1 MRTFLRLEFLY
12 QQLVYHGEQSSEWS
26 SRASISTLLDIVA
39 ILARGDV
46 RGEVLKELERQL
58 YLFDRYSRLPGVDES
73 KLNSVLRNLRTLR
86 EDLNSV
92 GPQYLQ
98 SLRESEFLNAIK
110 HRSAIPGGTC
120 EFDLPDFSF
129 WLRRDFDER
138 ANDLGHWTSAVRALC
153 DSVAELLWVLRESGQ
168 TTQET
173 APHGVHQHALSRDSA
188 ACLLRVVL
196 PADAGLYPEI
206 SGSQHRFTVRFMTW
220 THVEN
225 RPVQTEDNVD
235 FQLTVC

>member
-1 MRTFLRLEFLY
+1 
-12 QQLVYHGEQSSEWS
+12 
-26 SRASISTLLDIVA
+26 LLDIVA

-98 SLRESEFLNAIK
+98 GLRESEFLSAIK

-120 EFDLPDFSF
+120 EFDLPDYSY
-129 WLRRDFDER
+129 WLRRNFDDR
-138 ANDLGHWTSAVRALC
+138 SSDLGHWTSAVRALC
-153 DSVAELLWVLRESGQ
+153 DSVAELLWVLRESGESSS
-168 TTQET
+168 ET

-188 ACLLRVVL
+188 ACLLRVSL
-196 PADAGLYPEI
+196 PGDSELYPEI
-206 SGSQHRFTVRFMTW
+206 SGSQHRFTVRFMNW
-220 THVEN
+220 SHVDS
-225 RPVQTEDNVD
+225 RPAQTTDLVD
-235 FQLTVC
+235 FKLTIC